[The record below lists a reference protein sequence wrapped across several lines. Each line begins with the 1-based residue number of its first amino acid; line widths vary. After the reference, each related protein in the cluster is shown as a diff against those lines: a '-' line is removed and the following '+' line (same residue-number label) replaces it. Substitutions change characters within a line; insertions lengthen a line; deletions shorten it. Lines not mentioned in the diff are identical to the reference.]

1 MDVTI
6 VADEGTHLLITQGD
20 KFAIVERRNNHLY
33 NCHDGKR
40 IGIPLSDLPAIAQI
54 LDEGDWIDEVAAQ
67 AAFKEVV
74 ARETQIAERML

>member
-6 VADEGTHLLITQGD
+6 VADEGTHLLIAQDG

-40 IGIPLSDLPAIAQI
+40 VGIPLSDLSAIAQI
-54 LDEGDWIDEVAAQ
+54 LDEGDWIDKVAAQ
-67 AAFKEVV
+67 AAFNEVI
-74 ARETQIAERML
+74 ARETQLAERML

>member
-6 VADEGTHLLITQGD
+6 VADEGTHLLITQGG

-40 IGIPLSDLPAIAQI
+40 VGIPLSDLSAIAQI
-54 LDEGDWIDEVAAQ
+54 LDEGDWIDKIAAQ
-67 AAFKEVV
+67 AAFNEVI
-74 ARETQIAERML
+74 ARETLLAERML

>member
-6 VADEGTHLLITQGD
+6 VADEGTHLLITQGG

-40 IGIPLSDLPAIAQI
+40 VGIPLGDLPAIAQI
-54 LDEGDWIDEVAAQ
+54 LDERDWTDKVTAQ
-67 AAFKEVV
+67 AAFNEIV
-74 ARETQIAERML
+74 ARGTQIAEHML